1 MKSSTNKLL
10 DELLKLHPKY
20 IDLSLKRLQILLKKL
35 GDPHLNLPKTIHI
48 AGTNGKGSVQ
58 SFIRN
63 ILITNGYS
71 CDAYISPHLLQFNE
85 RIILNNKEV
94 SYKKLNNTL
103 EFVRKI
109 NDNNPITFFEIT
121 TAAAFVLFQRSFS
134 DFLILETGLGGR
146 LDATNIIP
154 KKLCSIITSISYD
167 HQEFLGNTLKKITK
181 EKLGIVKKNDF
192 VLIGKQKAEVKN
204 FIKSKLS
211 ESKNIYFY
219 GKDFK
224 VTNIKNK
231 NFNFQFNKKKRI
243 INKPKLNGTHQIENA
258 SIALAFSEIMYK
270 KKLELNFKKVNN
282 AIKETIW
289 PGRLEIINFN
299 NKTIILDGSHNI
311 DGAYKLKQFLKMK
324 KFKPFVLFGM
334 LNNKEINNF
343 LRIIKSEIK
352 YILAIK
358 IPNEINAFET
368 NVIANNCRSLSINYK
383 EIENIKRAIKYINNS
398 NEKIFLITGSL
409 YLVGKIRK
417 YFISST

>member
-211 ESKNIYFY
+211 KSKNIYFY

-358 IPNEINAFET
+358 IPNEMNAFET
-368 NVIANNCRSLSINYK
+368 SVIANNCRSLSINYE

-417 YFISST
+417 YFINST

>member
-211 ESKNIYFY
+211 KSKNIYFY

-299 NKTIILDGSHNI
+299 NKIIILDGSHNI

-368 NVIANNCRSLSINYK
+368 NVIANNCRSLSINYE

-417 YFISST
+417 YFINST

>member
-211 ESKNIYFY
+211 KSKNIYFY

-299 NKTIILDGSHNI
+299 NKIIILDGSHNI

-358 IPNEINAFET
+358 IPNEMNAFET
-368 NVIANNCRSLSINYK
+368 SVIANNCRSLSINYE

-417 YFISST
+417 YFINST